1 MKKEKRGKSFP
12 RPEKRGFVVDGEPTS
27 RRGIFAIYASGRVC
41 YLVRGRVLSFGA
53 LVTGEVG
60 GVRLS
65 QSDALHFA
73 RVSNYPRVAP
83 RASETDPETRK

>member
-12 RPEKRGFVVDGEPTS
+12 RPEKRGFVVDGEPAS
-27 RRGIFAIYASGRVC
+27 RRGIFALYAAGRVC
-41 YLVRGRVLSFGA
+41 YLVRGRVLS
-53 LVTGEVG
+53 TGEAG

-73 RVSNYPRVAP
+73 RVVDHFPRVAP
-83 RASETDPETRK
+83 RASETDPESRK